1 VADPPKIF
9 ARRRHSSDGH
19 LSGAFESA
27 QCVNTGRILLPS
39 SAEIQPGDGQDLLII
54 NDSCISIFIEFD
66 PVYVKRENSYSNH
79 LTAIG

>member
-1 VADPPKIF
+1 
-9 ARRRHSSDGH
+9 
-19 LSGAFESA
+19 
-27 QCVNTGRILLPS
+27 VNTGRILLPS